1 MGSSNSIVY
10 IVDDDESVR
19 ESLRSLVRS
28 VGLGAEIFA
37 SAQDF
42 LRREQRDVAAC
53 VVLDVRLPGLSGLD
67 VQRKLAET
75 NDGLPIIFL
84 TGHADIPMVVRAMK
98 AGAIEFLT
106 KPFREQD
113 LLEAISRALAR
124 DRQARLRWT
133 ELADVGA
140 KFETLTS
147 REREVVERIVKG
159 RLNKQVAADLGISE
173 ITVKVHR
180 RHVMEKMA
188 AGSLAELVSKIVT
201 LALKAGRSPRSP

>member
-1 MGSSNSIVY
+1 MGSSDSIVY

-28 VGLGAEIFA
+28 VGLSAEIFA

-84 TGHADIPMVVRAMK
+84 TGHADVPMVVRAMK

-113 LLEAISRALAR
+113 LLEAIPRALER
-124 DRQARLRWT
+124 DRQARLRRT

-188 AGSLAELVSKIVT
+188 AGSLAELVSKIVK